1 MEGLWMTDKISDV
14 LAHSRPLTA
23 QEEIYWRLTYNDQ
36 IHPVLAA
43 EVRGQTTIAQWR
55 EALDIV
61 QRHHPLLQ
69 VAIEMPDS
77 DNRYFQPMF
86 VRRGDA
92 IIPLRSEVDGGER
105 TIEDEIERELATPFL
120 SGEAPLA
127 RVVLLHAPER
137 TVFILAISHSIAD
150 GMSALFLIRDVLT
163 AVAGRTLDT
172 IALFPSA
179 EELLGVAPAK
189 PIEAPL
195 DVNETSINAGR
206 RPTVILHSLSIEAT
220 ADLVATARA
229 HGSTVHAA
237 LAAAFVLAMRRL
249 APQFQIAPLR
259 MISPAN
265 TRSELDAP
273 NCLGLYFTSP
283 QSSFEPAHTSKFW
296 DIALQARADIAS
308 SSSRDALLGAT
319 EAMQSLTK
327 QGLSNHD
334 AAAMLK
340 DAFAMDIL
348 LTNLAR
354 TPFASNF
361 GELSLERMWGPAVLA
376 GLEHTQTVGVIT
388 TNDQLSLTLT
398 SRHPLPHLLEMAVS
412 ILADECSQQ
421 SASRRFDVGVRV

>member
-1 MEGLWMTDKISDV
+1 MIDKISDV
-14 LAHSRPLTA
+14 PAHSRPLTA

-36 IHPVLAA
+36 IHPVLSA

-55 EALDIV
+55 MALDTV

-77 DNRYFQPMF
+77 DNKYFQPMF
-86 VRRGDA
+86 VPREGA
-92 IIPLRSEVDGGER
+92 IIPLRSKAAGGGER

-296 DIALQARADIAS
+296 DIASQARADIAS

-340 DAFAMDIL
+340 GAFAMDIL